1 MALLIAFANIIS
13 LYLRRFLRIR
23 SSAGTSNMNSPEF
36 IIAWKMVICYWQ
48 LKRFEICGNGIR
60 FTTENAAVIIA
71 GSKIGMEIGMFQTD
85 RRVDRDFYIMGWC
98 AAGIF
103 AALFLFVRVTG
114 IPVWKFLLP
123 CPFHAL
129 TGAYCPGCGGT
140 RAVRA
145 LLAGKWLR
153 SFVLHP
159 FVPYVALLSGW
170 FMISQTIE
178 RVSGS
183 RIRIALRFRDVYI
196 WIALLLIVVN
206 CLVKNLALFV
216 WHVDLLA

>member
-1 MALLIAFANIIS
+1 
-13 LYLRRFLRIR
+13 
-23 SSAGTSNMNSPEF
+23 
-36 IIAWKMVICYWQ
+36 
-48 LKRFEICGNGIR
+48 
-60 FTTENAAVIIA
+60 
-71 GSKIGMEIGMFQTD
+71 
-85 RRVDRDFYIMGWC
+85 MGWC

-114 IPVWKFLLP
+114 VPVWKFLLP

-129 TGAYCPGCGGT
+129 TGRSTAPGAAGQEPSSG
-140 RAVRA
+140 
-145 LLAGKWLR
+145 LAGKWAR
-153 SFVLHP
+153 SLSCTRLCRMQQL
-159 FVPYVALLSGW
+159 ASGW

-206 CLVKNLALFV
+206 CLVKKSCPVCVACGFTGLGSSVYQNRCRACRIPDAPYFPRR
-216 WHVDLLA
+216 HNIIRQSQMCK

>member
-1 MALLIAFANIIS
+1 
-13 LYLRRFLRIR
+13 
-23 SSAGTSNMNSPEF
+23 
-36 IIAWKMVICYWQ
+36 
-48 LKRFEICGNGIR
+48 
-60 FTTENAAVIIA
+60 
-71 GSKIGMEIGMFQTD
+71 MEIGMFQTD

-159 FVPYVALLSGW
+159 FVPYATLLSSW
-170 FMISQTIE
+170 FMISQTID
-178 RVSGS
+178 RISGH
-183 RIRIALRFRDVYI
+183 RLPIGMKYRDTWVYAALV
-196 WIALLLIVVN
+196 IVVIHFV
-206 CLVKNLALFV
+206 VKNLFYIKTGVEPFL
-216 WHVDLLA
+216 

>member
-1 MALLIAFANIIS
+1 MRGGNFRGAVFVCQ
-13 LYLRRFLRIR
+13 
-23 SSAGTSNMNSPEF
+23 SNRNSGLE
-36 IIAWKMVICYWQ
+36 
-48 LKRFEICGNGIR
+48 
-60 FTTENAAVIIA
+60 
-71 GSKIGMEIGMFQTD
+71 
-85 RRVDRDFYIMGWC
+85 
-98 AAGIF
+98 IF
-103 AALFLFVRVTG
+103 AAL
-114 IPVWKFLLP
+114 PVSCADRSVLP
-123 CPFHAL
+123 
-129 TGAYCPGCGGT
+129 
-140 RAVRA
+140 R
-145 LLAGKWLR
+145 LAGKWLR

-159 FVPYVALLSGW
+159 FVPYAALLSGW

>member
-1 MALLIAFANIIS
+1 
-13 LYLRRFLRIR
+13 
-23 SSAGTSNMNSPEF
+23 
-36 IIAWKMVICYWQ
+36 
-48 LKRFEICGNGIR
+48 
-60 FTTENAAVIIA
+60 
-71 GSKIGMEIGMFQTD
+71 MEIGMFQTD

-103 AALFLFVRVTG
+103 AA
-114 IPVWKFLLP
+114 
-123 CPFHAL
+123 
-129 TGAYCPGCGGT
+129 
-140 RAVRA
+140 
-145 LLAGKWLR
+145 
-153 SFVLHP
+153 HP
-159 FVPYVALLSGW
+159 FVPYAALLSGW